1 MDFKHNFKKYE
12 ILLVRP
18 PPSMKN
24 FILFFN
30 EGFPNSKLHLN
41 SSSIIFLSNMKY
53 VQNYCEFYI
62 VLLNILYKQL
72 EFLDLDQFME
82 ETYVCISVVCG
93 VSIIM
98 PYKCIAVAATPAT
111 F

>member
-1 MDFKHNFKKYE
+1 
-12 ILLVRP
+12 
-18 PPSMKN
+18 
-24 FILFFN
+24 
-30 EGFPNSKLHLN
+30 
-41 SSSIIFLSNMKY
+41 MKY

-72 EFLDLDQFME
+72 KTIISKNITREEF
-82 ETYVCISVVCG
+82 TAKTNVVCISAVCG
-93 VSIIM
+93 LSIIM